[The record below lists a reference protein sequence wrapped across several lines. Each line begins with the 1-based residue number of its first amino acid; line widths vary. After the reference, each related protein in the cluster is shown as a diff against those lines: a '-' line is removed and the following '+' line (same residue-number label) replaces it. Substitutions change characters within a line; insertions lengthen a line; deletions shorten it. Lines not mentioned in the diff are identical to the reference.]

1 MSHRISIVSRTGFA
15 LAALA
20 FCVLALPAAAQTGPP
35 RPSPNA
41 TVSQVAGFTKVSV
54 AYSSP
59 GVKERPI
66 WGALVPYGKVWR
78 SGANEATSIE
88 LSTDVTVEGKPLAAG
103 KYALFTIPGPE
114 RWTVIFN
121 RTQQWGAFD
130 YKEADDA
137 LRVEATPRPAPPRE
151 RLAYLFE
158 DTTDNGTTL
167 VLAWEKVEV
176 PVRIAADTPALALAR
191 AAEETAAA
199 DVKPSAL
206 ISWARWLQQKNLA
219 ADKALVWVQRATA
232 TEQGAKSYWG
242 KAVEARLL
250 AQAGKVAQAKAAA
263 AAAVPLAPSAAD
275 ADNAKA
281 DAEKLQQEAAG
292 WK

>member
-1 MSHRISIVSRTGFA
+1 MNRRSPLAAFALGAVAA
-15 LAALA
+15 LAAA
-20 FCVLALPAAAQTGPP
+20 AIPAAAQTGPP
-35 RPSPNA
+35 RPSPKA
-41 TVSQVAGFTKVSV
+41 SVSQTAGFTTVTV
-54 AYSSP
+54 NYSSP
-59 GVKERPI
+59 GVKGRPV
-66 WGALVPYGKVWR
+66 WGTLVPYGKVWR
-78 SGANEATSIE
+78 SGANEATSVE
-88 LSTDVTVEGKPLAAG
+88 LSTDVTVEGKSLAAG
-103 KYALFTIPGPE
+103 KYALFTIPGE
-114 RWTVIFN
+114 GKWTVIFN

-137 LRVEATPRPAPPRE
+137 LRVEATPRAAPLRE

-176 PVRIAADTPALALAR
+176 PVRIAADTPTMALAR
-191 AAEETAAA
+191 AEKETAAA
-199 DVKPSAL
+199 DVKPNQL
-206 ISWARWLQQKNLA
+206 ISWARWLHQHHLA

-250 AQAGKVAQAKAAA
+250 AQAGKAAEAKAAA

-292 WK
+292 W

>member
-1 MSHRISIVSRTGFA
+1 MRPSPSLVTLA
-15 LAALA
+15 LAAFAVGA
-20 FCVLALPAAAQTGPP
+20 FAQTGPP
-35 RPSPNA
+35 RPSPKA
-41 TVSQVAGFTKVSV
+41 SVSQTFGLTDVAI

-59 GVKERPI
+59 GVKGRQV
-66 WGALVPYGKVWR
+66 WGGVVPYDQVWR
-78 SGANEATSIE
+78 TGANEATSFE
-88 LSTDVTVEGKPLAAG
+88 VSTDVQIEGKPLAAG
-103 KYALFTIPGPE
+103 KYALFTIPGE
-114 RWTVIFN
+114 GKWTVIFN
-121 RTQQWGAFD
+121 KTQQWGAFD

-151 RLAYLFE
+151 RLTYFFE

-176 PVRIAADTPALALAR
+176 PVRIAADTPTMALAR
-191 AAEETAAA
+191 AEQETAAA
-199 DVKPSAL
+199 DVKPNQL
-206 ISWARWLQQKNLA
+206 INWARWLQQKNLA

-232 TEQGAKSYWG
+232 TEAGAKSYWG

-250 AQAGKVAQAKAAA
+250 AQAGKIAEAKAAA

-292 WK
+292 WKG

>member
-1 MSHRISIVSRTGFA
+1 MSHRTSTVTRATLAVAA
-15 LAALA
+15 LAACA
-20 FCVLALPAAAQTGPP
+20 IPSVAQTGPP
-35 RPSPNA
+35 RPSPKA
-41 TVSQVAGFTKVSV
+41 TVSQVAGFTNV
-54 AYSSP
+54 AVDYSSP
-59 GVKERPI
+59 GVKGRQV
-66 WGALVPYGKVWR
+66 WGTLVPYGKVWR
-78 SGANEATSIE
+78 SGANEATSVE

-103 KYALFTIPGPE
+103 KYALFTIPGE
-114 RWTVIFN
+114 GKWTVIFN
-121 RTQQWGAFD
+121 KTQQWGAFD

-137 LRVEATPRPAPPRE
+137 LRVEATPRAAPLRE

-176 PVRIAADTPALALAR
+176 PVRIAADVATMALAR
-191 AAEETAAA
+191 AEQETAAA
-199 DVKPSAL
+199 DVKPNPL
-206 ISWARWLQQKNLA
+206 ISWARWLHQHHLA

-250 AQAGKVAQAKAAA
+250 AQAGKAAEARAAA
-263 AAAVPLAPSAAD
+263 AAAVPLAPTAGD
-275 ADNAKA
+275 AEVAKA
-281 DAEKLQQEAAG
+281 DAAKLQQEAAG

>member
-1 MSHRISIVSRTGFA
+1 MSHRVSAAIA
-15 LAALA
+15 LCL
-20 FCVLALPAAAQTGPP
+20 LALPAVAQTGPP

-41 TVSQVAGFTKVSV
+41 TVSQVAGFTNV
-54 AYSSP
+54 AMTYSSP
-59 GVKERPI
+59 GVKGRQI

-121 RTQQWGAFD
+121 KTQQWGAFD

-137 LRVEATPRPAPPRE
+137 LRVEATPRTAPPRE

-158 DTTDNGTTL
+158 DTSDHGTTL

-176 PVRIAADTPALALAR
+176 PVRIAADVRTMALAR
-191 AAEETAAA
+191 AEQETAAA
-199 DVKPSAL
+199 DVKPNAL
-206 ISWARWLQQKNLA
+206 INWARWLQQNDLA
-219 ADKALVWVQRATA
+219 ADKALAWVQRATA

-242 KAVEARLL
+242 RAVEARLL
-250 AQAGKVAQAKAAA
+250 AKAGKVAEARAAA
-263 AAAVPLAPSAAD
+263 AAAVPLAPSAGD
-275 ADNAKA
+275 AEVAKA